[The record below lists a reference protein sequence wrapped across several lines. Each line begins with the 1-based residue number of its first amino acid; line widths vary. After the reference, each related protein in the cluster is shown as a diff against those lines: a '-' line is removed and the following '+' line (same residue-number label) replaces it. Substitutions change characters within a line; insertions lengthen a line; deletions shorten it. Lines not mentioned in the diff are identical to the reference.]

1 MAVPVK
7 PDLVKFFIGILFQDE
22 IIMKKALAIL
32 NKKFGPFDVT
42 SNYIPFTN
50 SQYYEDI
57 GNKLCKVFVST
68 EKLIEREK
76 IVNIK
81 LYTNWVEQKVSG
93 NKKKRKINIDPGF
106 MTLSNVF
113 LASCKEFYDRAYLS
127 KGVFIENEYMFKSKE
142 YHFWE
147 WTYPD
152 YRKKEYLDFFYSIR
166 KIYQNQLKK
175 TK

>member
-1 MAVPVK
+1 MAVPTK
-7 PDLVKFFIGILFQDE
+7 PDLVKLFIGILFQE
-22 IIMKKALAIL
+22 EPVMKKALAFL
-32 NKKFGPFDVT
+32 NKKFGPFDLIT
-42 SNYIPFTN
+42 TNIPFTN
-50 SQYYEDI
+50 SHYYEDI
-57 GNKLCKVFVST
+57 GKKLCKVFVSC
-68 EKLIEREK
+68 EKLIDREK

-93 NKKKRKINIDPGF
+93 KNKKRKVNIDPGF

-113 LASCKEFYDRAYLS
+113 LASCKDFYHRAYLS

-152 YRKKEYLDFFYSIR
+152 YRKKEYLDFFYSLR

-175 TK
+175 GK